1 MAKQKTI
8 FGKLEFDLLSKI
20 AKLVLMLPYSN
31 AGEDWVFSMVQ
42 KTRQAHASLGFN
54 TLGAI
59 FTVKMSNKDSI
70 HFRSS
75 QDVLKSTKS
84 ATWD

>member
-1 MAKQKTI
+1 
-8 FGKLEFDLLSKI
+8 
-20 AKLVLMLPYSN
+20 MLPYSN

-70 HFRSS
+70 
-75 QDVLKSTKS
+75 QDPVKMF
-84 ATWD
+84 

>member
-20 AKLVLMLPYSN
+20 AKLVLMLPHSN
-31 AGEDWVFSMVQ
+31 AGEDWVFSLVQ

-70 HFRSS
+70 LFRSS
-75 QDVLKSTKS
+75 QDVLKTTKS

>member
-70 HFRSS
+70 
-75 QDVLKSTKS
+75 QDPVKMF
-84 ATWD
+84 